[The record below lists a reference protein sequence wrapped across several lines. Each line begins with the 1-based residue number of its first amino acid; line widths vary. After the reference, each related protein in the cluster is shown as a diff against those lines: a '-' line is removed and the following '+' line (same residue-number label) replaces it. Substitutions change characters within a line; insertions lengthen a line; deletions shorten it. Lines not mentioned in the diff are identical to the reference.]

1 MDIKNALLVDDS
13 KVARFTLSKLL
24 RGSNM
29 EVSTAGSAEEAL
41 DLLSNSDRPD
51 VIFIDHLMPGM
62 NGVEAARAIRNNPV
76 TAHIPIVMC
85 TSGKSA
91 EFEET
96 AHAVGVD
103 VILPK
108 PPARDGVTRVL
119 EKLRAMPEV
128 EPVTVSEESRVPPA
142 NDPDIPLLTE
152 DQVAMA
158 ARAEVK
164 SQISEQLHERLTH
177 LFDEQAGYL
186 RQGMDEHN
194 SLNTTLINE
203 KLAALEAILDVH
215 QKAVARTVT
224 REVNELLKKLL
235 SQHQRDTVQA
245 MEKQATDRN
254 TFLLEELDRQRDQ
267 DQEFWKSLQADTLH
281 QATEAA
287 RQQAEQVARHL
298 DELAANRRRK
308 SSRNAYIGVLVASL
322 GIVGVSLAWMNDLL
336 PF

>member
-1 MDIKNALLVDDS
+1 MNIKNALLVDDS

-24 RGSNM
+24 KGSNM
-29 EVSTAGSAEEAL
+29 EVRTASSAEEAL
-41 DLLSNSDRPD
+41 DLLSNSERPD
-51 VIFIDHLMPGM
+51 VIFLDHLMPGM
-62 NGVEAARAIRNNPV
+62 NGVEAAKAIRNNPA

-85 TSGKSA
+85 TSGKST

-96 AHAVGVD
+96 ARAMGVD
-103 VILPK
+103 VILSK

-119 EKLRAMPEV
+119 EKLSSLPDA
-128 EPVTVSEESRVPPA
+128 EPVTVSEESQLMPA

-164 SQISEQLHERLTH
+164 SQISEQLHERLTA
-177 LFDEQAGYL
+177 LFDEQVAYL

-194 SLNTTLINE
+194 TLNTTLINE

-215 QKAVARTVT
+215 QRAIAKVVT
-224 REVNELLKKLL
+224 RDVNELLKKLL
-235 SQHQRDTVQA
+235 TQQRRELTQTI
-245 MEKQATDRN
+245 EKLVGDRN
-254 TFLLEELDRQRDQ
+254 TYLREELDRQRDQ
-267 DQEFWKSLQADTLH
+267 DQDFWKTLQADTL
-281 QATEAA
+281 QQSADAA

-298 DELAANRRRK
+298 DELASSRRRK
-308 SSRNAYIGVLVASL
+308 SARNIYL
-322 GIVGVSLAWMNDLL
+322 GILLGSLTIAGASLAWMNGLL